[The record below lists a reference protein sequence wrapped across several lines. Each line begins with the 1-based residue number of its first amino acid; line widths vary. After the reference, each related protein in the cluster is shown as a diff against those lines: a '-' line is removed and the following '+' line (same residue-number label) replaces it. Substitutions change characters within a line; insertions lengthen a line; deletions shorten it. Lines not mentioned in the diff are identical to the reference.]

1 MASQNI
7 DPRIPA
13 TSRDSSKKSSD
24 SSKSEAGTNSVKKR

>member
-7 DPRIPA
+7 DPS
-13 TSRDSSKKSSD
+13 TVGSSKKSSD